1 MTMEYSKINAY
12 VQRLIRESTPER
24 TIWNVEKIRKG
35 EPANWNYIDGCMIT
49 ALLSMAEIT
58 GDQSYFVFAESFI
71 DSFISDAGDIR
82 TYEMGKFSLDDV
94 NEGRVLFE
102 LYKKTKKKKYRLAA
116 DRLREHLRLQPRT
129 FEYNYWHKAIYPD
142 QVWLDGIYMA
152 QPFYVLYEKN
162 FGKRNYSDIVRQIE
176 TVRKRMFCEEK
187 GLYYH
192 GYDASRSVF
201 WADPVAMA
209 DIIEIIP
216 KGDAWDR
223 LTPIFAELMDS
234 MKRYADPE
242 SGMYWQVVDQ
252 GGRPGNYLETSGSS
266 MIAYA
271 MLKGAR
277 LGVLGSSFADLG
289 EKTFAGIADRYLS
302 FTDNDLNLCGICLV
316 AGLGPADNLRR
327 DGSYEYY
334 ISEPVVENDVK
345 GVAPFLLC
353 YTEVMRRQNR

>member
-1 MTMEYSKINAY
+1 MT
-12 VQRLIRESTPER
+12 L
-24 TIWNVEKIRKG
+24 
-35 EPANWNYIDGCMIT
+35 
-49 ALLSMAEIT
+49 
-58 GDQSYFVFAESFI
+58 
-71 DSFISDAGDIR
+71 
-82 TYEMGKFSLDDV
+82 
-94 NEGRVLFE
+94 
-102 LYKKTKKKKYRLAA
+102 
-116 DRLREHLRLQPRT
+116 
-129 FEYNYWHKAIYPD
+129 
-142 QVWLDGIYMA
+142 
-152 QPFYVLYEKN
+152 
-162 FGKRNYSDIVRQIE
+162 
-176 TVRKRMFCEEK
+176 
-187 GLYYH
+187 
-192 GYDASRSVF
+192 
-201 WADPVAMA
+201 PVP

-216 KGDAWDR
+216 KGDARDR

-277 LGVLGSSFADLG
+277 LGVLDSSFADLG

-302 FTDNDLNLCGICLV
+302 FTDNDLNLGGICLV

-334 ISEPVVENDVK
+334 ISEPVVENDAK